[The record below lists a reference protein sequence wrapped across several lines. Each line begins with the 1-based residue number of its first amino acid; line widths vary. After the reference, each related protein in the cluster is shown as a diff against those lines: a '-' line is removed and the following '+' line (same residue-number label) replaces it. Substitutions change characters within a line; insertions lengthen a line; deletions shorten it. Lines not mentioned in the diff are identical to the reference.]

1 MQPRPDAYA
10 RRLLHRDP
18 QGRYSAI
25 VMTWGPGQGTAVHD
39 HGGLWCVEGVVD
51 GEIAVT
57 QYLVQQETDGYYR
70 VTPIGSLLAGTGSA
84 GCLIPPTDHHVLA
97 NARPAKASVTLHVYG
112 GDLDDCKVFLPA
124 TPDGRYAE
132 TTRMLSFTRVSTS
145 ATYIDLQFRGSPRVI
160 ATAILQG
167 ADGVTLI
174 DPGPTSCLPALES
187 GPARSRPDAA
197 RRADAAADA
206 YPSRSRRRRRHDRRA
221 RARRAGLRA

>member
-1 MQPRPDAYA
+1 MTDSACPGLTQLIARLDRSVEAGSAKAITSAVKADLEQVLGAGELVLPAEFTVPLANHYA

-18 QGRYSAI
+18 KGRYSAI

-57 QYLVQQETDGYYR
+57 QYLVEPDSDGFYR

-97 NARPAKASVTLHVYG
+97 NARPAKASITLHIYG

-124 TPDGRYAE
+124 TADGRYTE
-132 TTRMLSFTRVSTS
+132 STRMLSFN
-145 ATYIDLQFRGSPRVI
+145 
-160 ATAILQG
+160 
-167 ADGVTLI
+167 
-174 DPGPTSCLPALES
+174 E
-187 GPARSRPDAA
+187 
-197 RRADAAADA
+197 
-206 YPSRSRRRRRHDRRA
+206 
-221 RARRAGLRA
+221 

>member
-1 MQPRPDAYA
+1 MNTDSACPGLSELIARLDQSVGAGSAEAITAAVKNDLEHVLGGRRLSLPPEFIKPRPDAYA
-10 RRLLHRDP
+10 RRLLYRDP

-57 QYLVQQETDGYYR
+57 QYLVEQERDGFYR

-97 NARPAKASVTLHVYG
+97 NARPSRASVTLHIYG

-132 TTRMLSFTRVSTS
+132 STKMLSFNS
-145 ATYIDLQFRGSPRVI
+145 
-160 ATAILQG
+160 
-167 ADGVTLI
+167 
-174 DPGPTSCLPALES
+174 
-187 GPARSRPDAA
+187 
-197 RRADAAADA
+197 
-206 YPSRSRRRRRHDRRA
+206 
-221 RARRAGLRA
+221 

>member
-1 MQPRPDAYA
+1 MPAAFTQPRPASYA

-18 QGRYSAI
+18 QRTLLGDRDDVGA
-25 VMTWGPGQGTAVHD
+25 GQGTAVHD

-57 QYLVQQETDGYYR
+57 QYLVQPDTDGYYR

-132 TTRMLSFTRVSTS
+132 TTRMLSFTTDSQTQMDTVTRLHRS
-145 ATYIDLQFRGSPRVI
+145 AIS
-160 ATAILQG
+160 A
-167 ADGVTLI
+167 
-174 DPGPTSCLPALES
+174 
-187 GPARSRPDAA
+187 AA
-197 RRADAAADA
+197 RA
-206 YPSRSRRRRRHDRRA
+206 
-221 RARRAGLRA
+221 

>member
-1 MQPRPDAYA
+1 MTTTEAACPGLSELIARLDRSVEAGTSQAITAAVKADLEHLLGGRRLTLPGEFMTPLPNHYA

-18 QGRYSAI
+18 KGRYSAI

-57 QYLVQQETDGYYR
+57 QYLVQQDADGYFR

-97 NARPAKASVTLHVYG
+97 NARPTKASITLHVYG

-124 TPDGRYAE
+124 TPDGRYSE
-132 TTRMLSFTRVSTS
+132 TTRMLSFN
-145 ATYIDLQFRGSPRVI
+145 
-160 ATAILQG
+160 
-167 ADGVTLI
+167 
-174 DPGPTSCLPALES
+174 E
-187 GPARSRPDAA
+187 
-197 RRADAAADA
+197 
-206 YPSRSRRRRRHDRRA
+206 
-221 RARRAGLRA
+221 

>member
-1 MQPRPDAYA
+1 MFSPCPELVARLDRAVEVGAIDAITQAVKADLEDLLTRSALELPDRFRQPRPDTYA

-18 QGRYSAI
+18 RGRYTAI

-57 QYLVQQETDGYYR
+57 QYLVQPDTDGYYR

-97 NARPAKASVTLHVYG
+97 NARPSKASITLHEYG

-132 TTRMLSFTRVSTS
+132 STRMLSFN
-145 ATYIDLQFRGSPRVI
+145 
-160 ATAILQG
+160 
-167 ADGVTLI
+167 
-174 DPGPTSCLPALES
+174 E
-187 GPARSRPDAA
+187 
-197 RRADAAADA
+197 
-206 YPSRSRRRRRHDRRA
+206 
-221 RARRAGLRA
+221 

>member
-1 MQPRPDAYA
+1 MEGVPTECPGLAELSARLDQSVEAGNAGAITAAVKADLEHILGARTLALPAQLTEARPEAYA

-18 QGRYSAI
+18 AGRYSAI

-57 QYLVQQETDGYYR
+57 QYRVEPEADGFYR
-70 VTPIGSLLAGTGSA
+70 VTPIGALLAGTGSA

-97 NARPAKASVTLHVYG
+97 NARPSAASITLHIYG

-132 TTRMLSFTRVSTS
+132 TMKSLWFH
-145 ATYIDLQFRGSPRVI
+145 
-160 ATAILQG
+160 
-167 ADGVTLI
+167 
-174 DPGPTSCLPALES
+174 E
-187 GPARSRPDAA
+187 
-197 RRADAAADA
+197 
-206 YPSRSRRRRRHDRRA
+206 
-221 RARRAGLRA
+221 

>member
-1 MQPRPDAYA
+1 MKTTAACPGLAELIARLDRSVEAGSVNAITAAVKADLEAVLGSRSLALPDGFMTPRPDSYA

-18 QGRYSAI
+18 GGRYTAI

-57 QYLVQQETDGYYR
+57 QYRVQQEPDGYYR
-70 VTPIGSLLAGTGSA
+70 VTPIGTLSAGTGSA

-97 NARPAKASVTLHVYG
+97 NARPARASVTLHVYG

-132 TTRMLSFTRVSTS
+132 ATRMLSFN
-145 ATYIDLQFRGSPRVI
+145 
-160 ATAILQG
+160 
-167 ADGVTLI
+167 
-174 DPGPTSCLPALES
+174 E
-187 GPARSRPDAA
+187 
-197 RRADAAADA
+197 
-206 YPSRSRRRRRHDRRA
+206 
-221 RARRAGLRA
+221 

>member
-1 MQPRPDAYA
+1 MVARLDRSVGAGDAAAVTAAVKADLEHLLGERALVLPARFTEPRRDGYA

-18 QGRYSAI
+18 AGRYTAI

-57 QYLVQQETDGYYR
+57 QYDVRSDADGFFR

-97 NARPAKASVTLHVYG
+97 NARPSRASITLHIYG
-112 GDLDDCKVFLPA
+112 GDLDGCKVFTPA

-132 TTRMLSFTRVSTS
+132 TSRALSFH
-145 ATYIDLQFRGSPRVI
+145 
-160 ATAILQG
+160 
-167 ADGVTLI
+167 
-174 DPGPTSCLPALES
+174 E
-187 GPARSRPDAA
+187 
-197 RRADAAADA
+197 
-206 YPSRSRRRRRHDRRA
+206 
-221 RARRAGLRA
+221 

>member
-1 MQPRPDAYA
+1 MMTTDSACPGQAELIARLDRSVAAGSPQAVTAAVKADLEAILGAGRLTLPARFTTPRPDAYA

-57 QYLVQQETDGYYR
+57 QYLVQQEADGYFR

-97 NARPAKASVTLHVYG
+97 NARPTKASVTLHVYG

-132 TTRMLSFTRVSTS
+132 TTRMLSF
-145 ATYIDLQFRGSPRVI
+145 
-160 ATAILQG
+160 
-167 ADGVTLI
+167 
-174 DPGPTSCLPALES
+174 
-187 GPARSRPDAA
+187 DA
-197 RRADAAADA
+197 
-206 YPSRSRRRRRHDRRA
+206 
-221 RARRAGLRA
+221 

>member
-1 MQPRPDAYA
+1 MKTTEAACPGLAELIARLDRSVEAGSVQDITAAVKADLEDILGRGTLALPAGFSTPRPDSYA

-18 QGRYSAI
+18 RGRYTAI

-57 QYLVQQETDGYYR
+57 QYLVERDTDGYFR

-97 NARPAKASVTLHVYG
+97 NARPSRASVTLHVYG

-124 TPDGRYAE
+124 TPDGRYEAA
-132 TTRMLSFTRVSTS
+132 TRMLSF
-145 ATYIDLQFRGSPRVI
+145 ATD
-160 ATAILQG
+160 
-167 ADGVTLI
+167 
-174 DPGPTSCLPALES
+174 
-187 GPARSRPDAA
+187 
-197 RRADAAADA
+197 
-206 YPSRSRRRRRHDRRA
+206 
-221 RARRAGLRA
+221 

>member
-1 MQPRPDAYA
+1 MPNEPACPGLADLISRLDRSVEAGSPEAITAAVKKDLEQVLGERHLSLPANLVQPRADAYA

-18 QGRYSAI
+18 NGRYSAI

-57 QYLVQQETDGYYR
+57 QYLVQPDTDGYFR

-97 NARPAKASVTLHVYG
+97 NARPTRASVTLHVYG

-132 TTRMLSFTRVSTS
+132 STRMLSFN
-145 ATYIDLQFRGSPRVI
+145 D
-160 ATAILQG
+160 
-167 ADGVTLI
+167 
-174 DPGPTSCLPALES
+174 
-187 GPARSRPDAA
+187 
-197 RRADAAADA
+197 
-206 YPSRSRRRRRHDRRA
+206 
-221 RARRAGLRA
+221 

>member
-1 MQPRPDAYA
+1 MNTTEAACPGLGELIARLDRSVEAGSPKAVTAAVKADLEDILGSGKLQLPGAFMTPRPEAYA

-18 QGRYSAI
+18 RGRYSAI

-97 NARPAKASVTLHVYG
+97 NARPSRASVTLHVYG

-132 TTRMLSFTRVSTS
+132 STKMLSFN
-145 ATYIDLQFRGSPRVI
+145 D
-160 ATAILQG
+160 
-167 ADGVTLI
+167 
-174 DPGPTSCLPALES
+174 
-187 GPARSRPDAA
+187 
-197 RRADAAADA
+197 
-206 YPSRSRRRRRHDRRA
+206 
-221 RARRAGLRA
+221 

>member
-1 MQPRPDAYA
+1 MTTRDAACPGLTELIARLDRSVEAGSSQAITSAVKADLEHLLGAHTLSLPAAFTVPRPDSYA

-18 QGRYSAI
+18 RGRYSAI

-57 QYLVQQETDGYYR
+57 QYLVQQEADGYFR

-97 NARPAKASVTLHVYG
+97 NARPSKASVTLHVYG

-124 TPDGRYAE
+124 TPDGRYSE
-132 TTRMLSFTRVSTS
+132 TTKMLSF
-145 ATYIDLQFRGSPRVI
+145 D
-160 ATAILQG
+160 
-167 ADGVTLI
+167 
-174 DPGPTSCLPALES
+174 
-187 GPARSRPDAA
+187 
-197 RRADAAADA
+197 
-206 YPSRSRRRRRHDRRA
+206 
-221 RARRAGLRA
+221 

>member
-1 MQPRPDAYA
+1 LKTTEAVCPGLTELVARLDRSVEAGSAKAITSAVKTDLEEMLGRRRLTLPSALMAPRPDAYA

-18 QGRYSAI
+18 EGRYSVI

-57 QYLVQQETDGYYR
+57 QYLVQQDSDGYYR

-97 NARPAKASVTLHVYG
+97 NARPAGASVTLHVYG

-124 TPDGRYAE
+124 TADGRYAE
-132 TTRMLSFTRVSTS
+132 STKMLAFH
-145 ATYIDLQFRGSPRVI
+145 
-160 ATAILQG
+160 
-167 ADGVTLI
+167 
-174 DPGPTSCLPALES
+174 E
-187 GPARSRPDAA
+187 
-197 RRADAAADA
+197 
-206 YPSRSRRRRRHDRRA
+206 
-221 RARRAGLRA
+221 

>member
-1 MQPRPDAYA
+1 MITTDSACPGLAELIARLDRSVEAGSPQAITAAVKADLEAILGGRRLALPAGFMQPRPDAYA

-57 QYLVQQETDGYYR
+57 QYLVQQDTDGFYR

-97 NARPAKASVTLHVYG
+97 NARPARASVTLHVYG

-132 TTRMLSFTRVSTS
+132 TIRMLSF
-145 ATYIDLQFRGSPRVI
+145 
-160 ATAILQG
+160 
-167 ADGVTLI
+167 
-174 DPGPTSCLPALES
+174 
-187 GPARSRPDAA
+187 
-197 RRADAAADA
+197 
-206 YPSRSRRRRRHDRRA
+206 HD
-221 RARRAGLRA
+221 

>member
-1 MQPRPDAYA
+1 MTMESECRGLAELIARLDRSVDAGSPRAITAAVKADLEDVLGNRMLALPGSFTTPRPDCYA

-57 QYLVQQETDGYYR
+57 QYDVQSEPDGFYR

-97 NARPAKASVTLHVYG
+97 NARPARASVTLHVYG

-124 TPDGRYAE
+124 TADGRYAQS
-132 TTRMLSFTRVSTS
+132 TKMLSFH
-145 ATYIDLQFRGSPRVI
+145 
-160 ATAILQG
+160 
-167 ADGVTLI
+167 
-174 DPGPTSCLPALES
+174 E
-187 GPARSRPDAA
+187 
-197 RRADAAADA
+197 
-206 YPSRSRRRRRHDRRA
+206 
-221 RARRAGLRA
+221 

>member
-1 MQPRPDAYA
+1 MTTESACPGLADLIARLDRSVQAGTPQQITAAVKADLEDILGRGMLSLPAAMMVPRPDHYA

-57 QYLVQQETDGYYR
+57 QYHVQQDTDGYFR

-97 NARPAKASVTLHVYG
+97 NARPAQASVTLHVYG

-124 TPDGRYAE
+124 TPDGRYEEA
-132 TTRMLSFTRVSTS
+132 TRMLSFN
-145 ATYIDLQFRGSPRVI
+145 
-160 ATAILQG
+160 
-167 ADGVTLI
+167 
-174 DPGPTSCLPALES
+174 E
-187 GPARSRPDAA
+187 
-197 RRADAAADA
+197 
-206 YPSRSRRRRRHDRRA
+206 
-221 RARRAGLRA
+221 

>member
-1 MQPRPDAYA
+1 MTECPGLSELVARLDRSVEAGTPQAITAAVKCDLEHMLGGRHLSLPASFVAPRADHYA

-18 QGRYSAI
+18 QGRYTAI

-57 QYLVQQETDGYYR
+57 QYLVQQDTDGFYR
-70 VTPIGSLLAGTGSA
+70 VTPIGSLLAGEGSA

-97 NARPAKASVTLHVYG
+97 NARPSRASVTLHVYG

-132 TTRMLSFTRVSTS
+132 STRMLSFN
-145 ATYIDLQFRGSPRVI
+145 
-160 ATAILQG
+160 
-167 ADGVTLI
+167 
-174 DPGPTSCLPALES
+174 E
-187 GPARSRPDAA
+187 
-197 RRADAAADA
+197 
-206 YPSRSRRRRRHDRRA
+206 
-221 RARRAGLRA
+221 

>member
-1 MQPRPDAYA
+1 MKTTEAACPGLAELIARLDRSVEAGSPQAVTAAVKGDLEAILGAGRLTLPAGFMEPRADAYA

-18 QGRYSAI
+18 RGRYSAI

-57 QYLVQQETDGYYR
+57 QYLVRQETDGYYR

-97 NARPAKASVTLHVYG
+97 NARPSRASVTLHVYG

-132 TTRMLSFTRVSTS
+132 STRMLSFN
-145 ATYIDLQFRGSPRVI
+145 
-160 ATAILQG
+160 
-167 ADGVTLI
+167 
-174 DPGPTSCLPALES
+174 E
-187 GPARSRPDAA
+187 
-197 RRADAAADA
+197 
-206 YPSRSRRRRRHDRRA
+206 
-221 RARRAGLRA
+221 

>member
-1 MQPRPDAYA
+1 LDELVARLDRSVEAGTPQAITASVKADLEHVLGGRRLSLPAAFTTPRPDCYA

-18 QGRYSAI
+18 RGRYSAI

-57 QYLVQQETDGYYR
+57 QYLVEQESDGFYR
-70 VTPIGSLLAGTGSA
+70 VVPIGSLLAGTGSA

-97 NARPAKASVTLHVYG
+97 NARPSRASVTLHVYG

-132 TTRMLSFTRVSTS
+132 STRMLSFN
-145 ATYIDLQFRGSPRVI
+145 P
-160 ATAILQG
+160 
-167 ADGVTLI
+167 
-174 DPGPTSCLPALES
+174 
-187 GPARSRPDAA
+187 
-197 RRADAAADA
+197 
-206 YPSRSRRRRRHDRRA
+206 
-221 RARRAGLRA
+221 

>member
-1 MQPRPDAYA
+1 MKNSESDCPGLSNLIARLDRSVEAGSVSSITAAVKADLEAVLGGRALALPEAFVQPRTESYA

-18 QGRYSAI
+18 KGRYTAI

-57 QYLVQQETDGYYR
+57 QYLVQQDSDGFYR

-97 NARPAKASVTLHVYG
+97 NARPTRASVTLHIYG

-132 TTRMLSFTRVSTS
+132 STRMLSFN
-145 ATYIDLQFRGSPRVI
+145 
-160 ATAILQG
+160 
-167 ADGVTLI
+167 
-174 DPGPTSCLPALES
+174 E
-187 GPARSRPDAA
+187 
-197 RRADAAADA
+197 
-206 YPSRSRRRRRHDRRA
+206 
-221 RARRAGLRA
+221 

>member
-1 MQPRPDAYA
+1 MTTTDTACPGLRELIARLDRSVEAGSSTAVTAAVKADLEYLLGAHVLSLPDAFTVPRPDSYA

-18 QGRYSAI
+18 RGRYSAI

-57 QYLVQQETDGYYR
+57 QYLVQQDSDGYYR

-97 NARPAKASVTLHVYG
+97 NARPSKASVTLHVYG

-132 TTRMLSFTRVSTS
+132 TTKMLSFT
-145 ATYIDLQFRGSPRVI
+145 
-160 ATAILQG
+160 
-167 ADGVTLI
+167 
-174 DPGPTSCLPALES
+174 E
-187 GPARSRPDAA
+187 
-197 RRADAAADA
+197 
-206 YPSRSRRRRRHDRRA
+206 
-221 RARRAGLRA
+221 